1 MHIVSADQHGEFND
15 LLIVVMRLQTREH
28 GVGDFDIHRHGAGI
42 GEQRAVRGLE
52 QTGVFTTVEGGDL
65 LRRDAARG
73 RVFRGVDLKL
83 IVRTVQLRY
92 EQDGQFARLIV
103 KRCVKADGVVEGL
116 PRFGD
121 RRAVQQQAVEVDQLA
136 AARTFEFANQR
147 GEGAVI
153 FGD

>member
-1 MHIVSADQHGEFND
+1 MTVDIEVADAVFARLKPHYNDQQIVELTVLIGAYNMH
-15 LLIVVMRLQTREH
+15 TR
-28 GVGDFDIHRHGAGI
+28 VA
-42 GEQRAVRGLE
+42 RGLE